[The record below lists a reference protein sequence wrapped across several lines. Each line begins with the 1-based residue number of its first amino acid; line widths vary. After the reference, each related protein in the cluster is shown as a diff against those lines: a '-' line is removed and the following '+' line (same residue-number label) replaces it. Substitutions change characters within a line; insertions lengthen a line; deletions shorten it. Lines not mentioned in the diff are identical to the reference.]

1 MKQKFIS
8 VTTCSNGE
16 PVEALSKS
24 PASIDQLMAILQLSD
39 VGSVITLS
47 ILEKEIDMPNIPN
60 K

>member
-8 VTTCSNGE
+8 ITTSANGD

-39 VGSVITLS
+39 VGSVITVA
-47 ILEKEIDMPNIPN
+47 INEKEIDMPNIPN

>member
-8 VTTCSNGE
+8 ITTCVNGE

-39 VGSVITLS
+39 VGSTITIS
-47 ILEKEIDMPNIPN
+47 IEEKDVEMPNR
-60 K
+60 